1 MFYYVNSEIST
12 GKDSLN
18 DRVAVP
24 WREIGLNQ
32 KKFIHPKYIPDN
44 VAIQDPSHMQSNEIR
59 TLCAQILR
67 RQSRGEQAFRFRA
80 VLPNHRGKG
89 STKKKWQDL
98 MRSSSDGHSESESEG
113 EQEEEELYWQQEEQ
127 EQEQEQE
134 EQEQEEEQ
142 EEQEQEE
149 EEQEQEQ
156 EEEEQEEQEEEEE
169 EVEEEIAP
177 KFLKGKPQTNIMNWE
192 AVL

>member
-1 MFYYVNSEIST
+1 MTLTYRELSVNLLSISNSEISL
-12 GKDSLN
+12 GKDSHN
-18 DRVAVP
+18 ERVAVP
-24 WREIGLNQ
+24 WREIGLNP

-44 VAIQDPSHMQSNEIR
+44 VAIQDPSHMQSNDIR

-67 RQSRGEQAFRFRA
+67 RQSRGEQAFQFQA

-98 MRSSSDGHSESESEG
+98 TRSSSDSHSESESESEG
-113 EQEEEELYWQQEEQ
+113 EQEEEEHYWNGEQ
-127 EQEQEQE
+127 EQHEQQE
-134 EQEQEEEQ
+134 HEHEHEH
-142 EEQEQEE
+142 
-149 EEQEQEQ
+149 
-156 EEEEQEEQEEEEE
+156 EEEEE

-177 KFLKGKPQTNIMNWE
+177 KSRKGKPQASIESWE